1 MPGLNPPSHP
11 SRPHANMNH
20 CSNILLLME
29 EAPGTQNDFF
39 QMSLKELPSSCG
51 LSGKKTWG
59 PPSHCP
65 QSKDSWSCWQWTH
78 PSAMDADISQPH
90 GTSCSPASQGIPPD
104 RSPGHLSLA
113 GQDQRRSALSRRLC
127 LSHKPGAWR
136 AEQCKLSSSQVARS
150 YETPAAG
157 PPDRPR
163 TGKEQEPEPH
173 LEAEPPVPPRWAGRE
188 RHTRSKGGW
197 CTWWVGLGARAA
209 EPRVRGGGPTPTS
222 PSFLRL
228 KPRHPPK

>member
-1 MPGLNPPSHP
+1 MNSLPPAASQGKRRGGLLPITPSLRTPGAAGS
-11 SRPHANMNH
+11 
-20 CSNILLLME
+20 
-29 EAPGTQNDFF
+29 
-39 QMSLKELPSSCG
+39 G
-51 LSGKKTWG
+51 LSPRLRVLT
-59 PPSHCP
+59 
-65 QSKDSWSCWQWTH
+65 
-78 PSAMDADISQPH
+78 SAW
-90 GTSCSPASQGIPPD
+90 SPASQGISPD

-113 GQDQRRSALSRRLC
+113 GQDQRRSALSRRLR

-173 LEAEPPVPPRWAGRE
+173 SEAEPPVPPGWAGRE

-197 CTWWVGLGARAA
+197 RTWWVGLGARAA
-209 EPRVRGGGPTPTS
+209 EPRIRGGGPTPTS